1 MWKTKNNFT
10 CVHAYAINYSGAQKW
25 ISQIEKYLCKKAFD
39 MHYKGIDTIY
49 ICHKAENTK
58 DFFRLLGMKDLSYIR
73 QNKDKFGYF
82 DSLITEFR
90 I

>member
-10 CVHAYAINYSGAQKW
+10 CAHAYAINYSGAQKW